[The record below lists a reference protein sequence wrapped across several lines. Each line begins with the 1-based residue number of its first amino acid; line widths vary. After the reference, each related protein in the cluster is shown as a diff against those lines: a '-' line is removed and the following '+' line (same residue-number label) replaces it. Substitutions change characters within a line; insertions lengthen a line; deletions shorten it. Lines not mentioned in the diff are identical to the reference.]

1 MPKNILPKTAVSELN
16 VSYISLT
23 AASEEHPDDKDLQ
36 ASHANHHSAFEQAE
50 VEHSLLR
57 TPHRA
62 EVPVLAC
69 AEVFLLASEGGDLAG
84 HAEDGLLDAA
94 KLFGRGAGF
103 LREVCAG
110 LVFDLLVQLLESVLS
125 RFLNE
130 CLTEISK
137 STSLSVKVETELSK
151 QKRYSPE

>member
-1 MPKNILPKTAVSELN
+1 MRKKILPKTAVSELN

-36 ASHANHHSAFEQAE
+36 ASHANHHGAFQQAE

-57 TPHRA
+57 APHRA
-62 EVPVLAC
+62 EVPVLTC
-69 AEVFLLASEGGDLAG
+69 AEVFLLASEGGDLTG

-94 KLFGRGAGF
+94 ELFGGCAGF
-103 LREVCAG
+103 LREICAG